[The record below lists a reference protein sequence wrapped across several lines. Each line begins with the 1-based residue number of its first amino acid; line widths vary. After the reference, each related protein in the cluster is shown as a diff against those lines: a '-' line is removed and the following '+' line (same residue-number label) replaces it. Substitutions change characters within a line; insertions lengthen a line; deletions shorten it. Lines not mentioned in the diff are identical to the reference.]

1 MSICPIVIKWAIGFY
16 GKKSWWAK
24 SHKNLCTW
32 QNMARILQWHG
43 CRKIKQVLGH
53 AEGNYLVYEFGVMG
67 TQTRGTRIFTRV
79 QRGLKSKI
87 LILLSLLA
95 MTILFLSNVT
105 HVICSVEP
113 LNVCMLLS
121 SVILQYLIS
130 PSLPL
135 DTITPWPR
143 VGSVMS
149 NLMDSI
155 LLWCSSYVLMSFA
168 ESMPAPAIGKK
179 E

>member
-1 MSICPIVIKWAIGFY
+1 MAKKIGEQNRTKISVH
-16 GKKSWWAK
+16 GKIWRAFSSGMGAENNKTS
-24 SHKNLCTW
+24 
-32 QNMARILQWHG
+32 
-43 CRKIKQVLGH
+43 H

-67 TQTRGTRIFTRV
+67 TQTSGTRIFTRV

-135 DTITPWPR
+135 DTITP
-143 VGSVMS
+143 
-149 NLMDSI
+149 
-155 LLWCSSYVLMSFA
+155 
-168 ESMPAPAIGKK
+168 
-179 E
+179 